1 MQHCDKQNIKNI
13 ESLLRSD
20 KMKELA
26 INNGVTLSV
35 NTSYHTTDYA
45 TTYLIVEPIN
55 PESNIA
61 NFMMDIKSSLVDK
74 IGIPISYRYNSPTV
88 RSLVISYN
96 ADSLSKIKGEQVK
109 KRDEQGDFDSIA
121 VKEGVDNIFKENS
134 ELSKIGTQEQYSQYL
149 DTIFPD
155 SKVKDIVYRGG
166 NITKEEFENSEHTPT
181 DYMDLGS
188 GLYLSPN
195 IDFAK
200 NYGKP
205 RATIVNIKNPKDTTI
220 AHQERIEYGQKEGNY
235 GIPQLDSEGKY
246 DGIVDLSQEFNKTYE
261 LVVFEPEQI
270 HILSSKKDLEMF
282 KNFINFTKS
291 EYVQHGDIQ
300 QFKDYIMSKNFAAV
314 EEFLVV
320 NNKIDRKC

>member
-134 ELSKIGTQEQYSQYL
+134 ELSKIGTQQQYSAYL

-155 SKVKDIVYRGG
+155 Y
-166 NITKEEFENSEHTPT
+166 
-181 DYMDLGS
+181 
-188 GLYLSPN
+188 
-195 IDFAK
+195 ID
-200 NYGKP
+200 
-205 RATIVNIKNPKDTTI
+205 
-220 AHQERIEYGQKEGNY
+220 
-235 GIPQLDSEGKY
+235 
-246 DGIVDLSQEFNKTYE
+246 
-261 LVVFEPEQI
+261 
-270 HILSSKKDLEMF
+270 
-282 KNFINFTKS
+282 
-291 EYVQHGDIQ
+291 
-300 QFKDYIMSKNFAAV
+300 NFAYEAV
-314 EEFLVV
+314 EEFLVA
-320 NNKIDRKC
+320 NKIIDRKC